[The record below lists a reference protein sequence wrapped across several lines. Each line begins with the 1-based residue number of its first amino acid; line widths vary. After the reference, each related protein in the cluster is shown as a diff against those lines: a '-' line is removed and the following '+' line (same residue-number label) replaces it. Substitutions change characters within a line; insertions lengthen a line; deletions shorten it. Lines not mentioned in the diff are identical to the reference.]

1 MRKASIFEASSK
13 TLVRHPKLAEAIASE
28 IRNAITNG
36 ELKEGDRL
44 PKEVD
49 LVSGY
54 GVSRGVIREALAM
67 LVAEQFIR
75 VKRGASGGGFVTRPP
90 STMLARSALTSMK
103 LDGASVNDLYEM
115 YQFITPRAVGGAIT
129 YSGQSLCQALR
140 EHLQYQRELRGNHE
154 KDLSEALAQFNF
166 IIIDHCGN
174 RVLQM
179 IGHMLHTIMQSQMAQ
194 LHWKFKPKLGS
205 VYYEEFLDLTFQNS
219 EKLIDLATE
228 NNASGAEEFWAGH
241 MNYVGEIFFSVVG
254 DDLPLEPATTSKG
267 TDKL

>member
-90 STMLARSALTSMK
+90 ARCWPVQHSH
-103 LDGASVNDLYEM
+103 
-115 YQFITPRAVGGAIT
+115 R
-129 YSGQSLCQALR
+129 
-140 EHLQYQRELRGNHE
+140 
-154 KDLSEALAQFNF
+154 
-166 IIIDHCGN
+166 
-174 RVLQM
+174 
-179 IGHMLHTIMQSQMAQ
+179 
-194 LHWKFKPKLGS
+194 
-205 VYYEEFLDLTFQNS
+205 
-219 EKLIDLATE
+219 
-228 NNASGAEEFWAGH
+228 
-241 MNYVGEIFFSVVG
+241 
-254 DDLPLEPATTSKG
+254 
-267 TDKL
+267 